1 MAKRSSTQESLAFA
15 FELLKRIPRS
25 GKGKVTALDLQQQLE
40 HIGISRDIRTV
51 QRNLEMLCEH
61 FDIVKDDRTK
71 PYGYSLKTES
81 EGLALPSMSP
91 QESLLLSLA
100 EDYLQ
105 NLLPKN
111 VMASLDGFFKAAR
124 NNLTPTE
131 VNQKEREWLK
141 KVRFVSET
149 QPLLP
154 PKVEEKAFLE
164 ISKALYHNRWLSIE
178 YTNAKQEAKKSEVI
192 PLGLAQQGSRLY
204 LVCRFK
210 GYDNERSLAVHRI
223 TKAVCSTFSFER
235 PTDFNL
241 SEYDNDGRFGFGEGN
256 QCKLEFCIIKKAGFH
271 LLETPLS
278 EDQTIDEFD
287 EHYHIT
293 ATVIDSMQLE
303 KWLRGFGDDVWDVT
317 KKNLL

>member
-25 GKGKVTALDLQQQLE
+25 GKGKVTALELQQQLE
-40 HIGISRDIRTV
+40 CIGIQRDIRTV

-61 FDIVKDDRTK
+61 FDIVKDDRAK

-81 EGLALPSMSP
+81 EGLALPLMSP

-111 VMASLDGFFKAAR
+111 VMASLYGFFKAAR
-124 NNLTPTE
+124 NNLSPSEGNT
-131 VNQKEREWLK
+131 KEREWLK

-154 PKVEEKAFLE
+154 PKVEDQVFSE
-164 ISKALYHNRWLSIE
+164 ISKALYHNRWLDIE
-178 YTNAKQEAKKSEVI
+178 YTNGKQEDKKSEVM

-210 GYDNERSLAVHRI
+210 GYNNERSLAVHRI
-223 TKAVCSTFSFER
+223 NKAVCSTFSFDR
-235 PTDFNL
+235 PVDFNL
-241 SEYDNDGRFGFGEGN
+241 SKYDNDGRFGFGEGN
-256 QCKLEFCIIKKAGFH
+256 QCRVEFCITKKVGFH

-278 EDQTIDEFD
+278 EDQTVEELDS
-287 EHYHIT
+287 HYLIT

-303 KWLRGFGDDVWDVT
+303 HWLRGFGDDIWNVIKI
-317 KKNLL
+317 KK